1 MIKRKVLKAAIEKRH
16 IMCRRED
23 KVAASFFVVHN
34 KSEDSGAT
42 SLFKGDNSSRIL
54 YPEKYLSK
62 TKVK

>member
-1 MIKRKVLKAAIEKRH
+1 
-16 IMCRRED
+16 MCRRED